1 MLTCLFYPLSKPVS
15 PIEKP
20 AFVKAGLQNY
30 QNLRISPLFLKKSL
44 MNKLAE
50 AKVLKQS
57 F

>member
-30 QNLRISPLFLKKSL
+30 QKLRISPLFLKKSL

-57 F
+57 L